1 MFVTNGADVR
11 REDVKKWMLDNLDI
25 LDELLKEINAARESF
40 LLKRRVEELEKE
52 KTSQAMSYGRKLA
65 KLEKERDELK
75 GKLGLPVEPKKTR
88 KKKED
93 GVDPLGP
100 IPVPATPSTNRPQCS
115 KPPTLSERLA
125 GATGAAQ
132 EE

>member
-1 MFVTNGADVR
+1 MANEADVR

-52 KTSQAMSYGRKLA
+52 KNSQAMSYGRKIA
-65 KLEKERDELK
+65 KVEKERDELK
-75 GKLGLPVEPKKTR
+75 AKLGLPVEPKKTR
-88 KKKED
+88 KKKEEA
-93 GVDPLGP
+93 VLTPPGP
-100 IPVPATPSTNRPQCS
+100 APATPATGHPQCS

-125 GATGAAQ
+125 GATGAGQ

>member
-1 MFVTNGADVR
+1 VANGADVR
-11 REDVKKWMLDNLDI
+11 REDVKKWMLENLDI

-65 KLEKERDELK
+65 KLEKERDEFK
-75 GKLGLPVEPKKTR
+75 VKLGLPVEPKKTR
-88 KKKED
+88 KKKEET
-93 GVDPLGP
+93 VLTPPGP
-100 IPVPATPSTNRPQCS
+100 APAIPATGRPQCS

-125 GATGAAQ
+125 GATGAGQ

>member
-1 MFVTNGADVR
+1 VANGADVR
-11 REDVKKWMLDNLDI
+11 REDVKKWMLENLDI

-65 KLEKERDELK
+65 KLEKERDEFK
-75 GKLGLPVEPKKTR
+75 VKLGLPVEPKKTR
-88 KKKED
+88 KKKEEA
-93 GVDPLGP
+93 VLTPPGP
-100 IPVPATPSTNRPQCS
+100 APATPATGRPQCS

-125 GATGAAQ
+125 GATGAGQ

>member
-1 MFVTNGADVR
+1 MANGADVR
-11 REDVKKWMLDNLDI
+11 REDVKKWMLENLDI

-52 KTSQAMSYGRKLA
+52 KNSQAMSYGRKIA
-65 KLEKERDELK
+65 KVEKERDELK
-75 GKLGLPVEPKKTR
+75 AKLGLPVEPKKTR
-88 KKKED
+88 KKREEAAP
-93 GVDPLGP
+93 GA
-100 IPVPATPSTNRPQCS
+100 PAPAAAGAPS

-125 GATGAAQ
+125 GATGAGQ

>member
-1 MFVTNGADVR
+1 MANGADVR

-65 KLEKERDELK
+65 KLEKERDEFK
-75 GKLGLPVEPKKTR
+75 VKLGLPVEPKKTR
-88 KKKED
+88 KKKEET
-93 GVDPLGP
+93 VLTPPGP
-100 IPVPATPSTNRPQCS
+100 APATPATGRPQCS

-125 GATGAAQ
+125 GATGAGQ